1 VLLRYFVIK
10 KNTRDISLMSP
21 LYWIKRTAQDLE
33 EAIEADEI
41 SEEDA
46 EREREAIE
54 ALDVEDLEAK

>member
-1 VLLRYFVIK
+1 
-10 KNTRDISLMSP
+10 MSP